1 MTITDPESALDDVPQ
16 LLAHSIAWVFNFEVP
31 SFSNNLLCCEGPLGE
46 PPSRVSPPL
55 LHGVDVRLVK
65 LLFMV

>member
-1 MTITDPESALDDVPQ
+1 MTITNPESALDDIPQ

-31 SFSNNLLCCEGPLGE
+31 SLSDNLFCCERSLGE

-55 LHGVDVRLVK
+55 LHAVDVRLVK

>member
-1 MTITDPESALDDVPQ
+1 MTITNPESALDDVPQ
-16 LLAHSIAWVFNFEVP
+16 LLAHSIAWVLNFEVSP
-31 SFSNNLLCCEGPLGE
+31 LSNDLLCCEGSLGE

-55 LHGVDVRLVK
+55 LHGVDVCLVK